1 MCAVPTYGVR
11 PGACCGGVLVADGTR
26 AETLDIV
33 FKLRDKLYDE
43 VGEVPVI
50 LVVNKSDLRDSWT
63 IDAQRIVTLR
73 DEGWQV
79 IETSAKDSSNV
90 DQAFASLAEQMLASL
105 A

>member
-1 MCAVPTYGVR
+1 
-11 PGACCGGVLVADGTR
+11 VLVADGTR

>member
-1 MCAVPTYGVR
+1 MRGSYLRGSA
-11 PGACCGGVLVADGTR
+11 GGVLVADGTR